1 MSDQTPPPDA
11 PAPPP
16 ESPMPPPAVVPGGAP
31 QNGMGTA
38 GLVMAILQF
47 VCLGP
52 IASVLAIVFGRI
64 GMNKAKRGEA
74 TNGGVATVAFWL
86 GIVGLVLTTIGII
99 VAVVIIGA
107 GAKAVTE
114 TLDPAMNAETGLV
127 DGNYGMNPETAL
139 SISDRC
145 AFAGKPVNIDT
156 ADMSASNVTVV
167 GRGPVECGNVD
178 GTPAMVL
185 FTVTGGVAQ
194 ITEVG

>member
-1 MSDQTPPPDA
+1 M
-11 PAPPP
+11 
-16 ESPMPPPAVVPGGAP
+16 PGGAP

-74 TNGGVATVAFWL
+74 TNGGVATAAFWL
-86 GIVGLVLTTIGII
+86 GIVGLILTTIGII
-99 VAVVIIGA
+99 VAVFVISA
-107 GAKAVTE
+107 GAKVVVDS
-114 TLDPAMNAETGLV
+114 LDPAKNSQTGLV
-127 DGNYGMNPETAL
+127 DGNYGMNPNT
-139 SISDRC
+139 SISINERC
-145 AFAGKPVNIDT
+145 AFGGTPVNVDT
-156 ADMSASNVTVV
+156 GDMATSDVTVV
-167 GRGPVECGNVD
+167 GEGMIECGNVD

-185 FTVTGGVAQ
+185 FTVSGGVAQ

>member
-1 MSDQTPPPDA
+1 MSDQTPPSDA
-11 PAPPP
+11 PMPPP
-16 ESPMPPPAVVPGGAP
+16 ESPMPPAPAMGVAP

-74 TNGGVATVAFWL
+74 TNGGVATAAFWL

-114 TLDPAMNAETGLV
+114 TLDPAMNSETGLV
-127 DGNYGMNPETAL
+127 DGNYGMNPDTSL
-139 SISDRC
+139 SLNERC
-145 AFAGKPVNIDT
+145 AFGGKPVNIDT
-156 ADMSASNVTVV
+156 ADMSDTHVTVV
-167 GRGPVECGNVD
+167 GQGPIECGNVD

-185 FTVTGGVAQ
+185 FTVSGGVAQ

>member
-1 MSDQTPPPDA
+1 MSDQTPPSDA
-11 PAPPP
+11 
-16 ESPMPPPAVVPGGAP
+16 PMPPPGAPMPPASVPGGAP

-52 IASVLAIVFGRI
+52 IASILAIVFGRI

-99 VAVVIIGA
+99 VAVFVIGA
-107 GAKAVTE
+107 GAKVVTE
-114 TLDPAMNAETGLV
+114 TMDPAMNSQTGLV
-127 DGNYGMNPETAL
+127 DGNYGMNPNT
-139 SISDRC
+139 SISINERC
-145 AFAGKPVNIDT
+145 AFGGTPVNVDT
-156 ADMSASNVTVV
+156 ADMATSSVTVV
-167 GRGPVECGNVD
+167 GEGPIECGNVD

-185 FTVTGGVAQ
+185 FTVSGGVAH
-194 ITEVG
+194 ITEVD